1 MSAKGGRNVRRS
13 HKRDVLRKRIAAMGM
28 PCHLCGRPID
38 YSLPAGHPMSFELDE
53 VVPVSRL
60 PMEARKAAACDESN
74 VAPAHRICNQRK
86 GNRMA
91 GDVGPKG
98 LAIRHS
104 REW

>member
-1 MSAKGGRNVRRS
+1 MPAKGKKNVRRS
-13 HKRDVLRKRIAAMGM
+13 YKRDMLRKRIAAMGM

-86 GNRMA
+86 SNRMV
-91 GDVGPKG
+91 GDKGPKG